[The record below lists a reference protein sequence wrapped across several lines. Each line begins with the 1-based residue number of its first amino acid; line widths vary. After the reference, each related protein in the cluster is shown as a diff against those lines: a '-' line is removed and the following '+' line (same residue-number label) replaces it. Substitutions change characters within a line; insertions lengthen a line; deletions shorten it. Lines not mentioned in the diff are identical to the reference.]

1 LKENQYKFV
10 QGMHL
15 SISLSK
21 SGRAVGMSEL
31 QLNFLPN
38 GTSQSTTSTAPSAR
52 GISEEQKKKK

>member
-1 LKENQYKFV
+1 
-10 QGMHL
+10 MHL

-52 GISEEQKKKK
+52 GISEEQKKKNKK